1 MLPNPCFVSC
11 ARKSTKGQARLFGWK
26 ARVNMALSVW
36 MSQIS
41 NLQPPTS
48 IISTFS
54 TNNNNNTVN
63 APMSFSVLPL
73 ELFRAILA
81 EAIIARQMTAIRP
94 LGREYESFKQIL
106 RLRLVNSE
114 HLISNLSYNGE
125 RRNKR

>member
-1 MLPNPCFVSC
+1 
-11 ARKSTKGQARLFGWK
+11 
-26 ARVNMALSVW
+26 

-48 IISTFS
+48 IVSTFS
-54 TNNNNNTVN
+54 TNNNNNNNNNTAN

-114 HLISNLSYNGE
+114 HLISNLSYSGE
-125 RRNKR
+125 RRNGR